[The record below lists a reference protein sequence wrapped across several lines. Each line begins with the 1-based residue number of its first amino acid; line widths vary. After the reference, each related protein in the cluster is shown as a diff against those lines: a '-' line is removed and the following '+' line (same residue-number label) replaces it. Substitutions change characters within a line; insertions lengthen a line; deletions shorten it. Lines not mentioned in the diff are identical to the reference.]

1 MKRRK
6 GFTLIELLVVI
17 AIIGILAAMVFPV
30 FARARESARKVV
42 CLSNVKNIALAFQ
55 MYLSDY
61 NALPDT
67 EHNPVAIA
75 YFDGAPGG
83 GSWDPDSLPHCNRGY
98 QANPFLQ
105 WPVILDE
112 YTRNRDVWRCPS
124 ATVLAGAAW
133 IVPDYPPGGYLGY
146 LQQTEGGWG
155 RAARPDCTGGPCGIA
170 WPPGWGGDITDSI
183 VQGRCAAAGDRGQT
197 TGTGAFEC
205 TIGYCR
211 YPGLK
216 EAEVD
221 DPVWFVICGDA
232 TKWPNIV
239 GVETMLYP
247 LCMTTTCGDEDCC
260 SADWQNC
267 GWSQECG
274 LDYDM
279 RDEWFGNPSYRA
291 KFTRHLGGSNVG
303 FLDGHAKWWHAEA
316 LKNAAPFCGEDPV
329 THDCCVIVTRD
340 RDLRGLCPDKN
351 RQ

>member
-1 MKRRK
+1 MRRRK

-30 FARARESARKVV
+30 FARARESARKTV

-67 EHNPVAIA
+67 EHNPEAIA
-75 YFDGAPGG
+75 YFDTTPGG
-83 GSWDPDSLPHCNRGY
+83 YTGDWSEGGLLDHCNRGY

-124 ATVLAGAAW
+124 ATMLAGAAW
-133 IVPDYPPGGYLGY
+133 IVPNYPPGGYLGY
-146 LQQTEGGWG
+146 LQQHQGEWG
-155 RAARPDCTGGPCGIA
+155 RGARPDCTGGPCGIA
-170 WPPGWGGDITDSI
+170 WPPGWGGDITDSMT
-183 VQGRCAAAGDRGQT
+183 QGRCAAAGEKGGNTSTQ
-197 TGTGAFEC
+197 AFEC

-221 DPVWFVICGDA
+221 DPVWFIICGDA
-232 TKWPNIV
+232 TIWPNIV
-239 GVETMLYP
+239 GVDTMLYAI
-247 LCMTTTCGDEDCC
+247 CRTGCG
-260 SADWQNC
+260 ADWTNC
-267 GWSQECG
+267 SWSRECG
-274 LDYDM
+274 LDPLKVD
-279 RDEWFGNPSYRA
+279 DWATDASLRA
-291 KFTRHLGGSNVG
+291 KYTRHLGGSNVG

-316 LKNAAPFCGEDPV
+316 LRNAAPYCE
-329 THDCCVIVTRD
+329 CCADETGGTAGYIHYED
-340 RDLRGLCPDKN
+340 RDLRGLCPDPK